1 MNASG
6 ASGAERDRVIEQA
19 IPPSGCASYKKRATA
34 RPVREDQHKL
44 MTSGPPPSPLT
55 RVQMDEPQ
63 WRKDLLKRNYPLVE
77 HHSCCINQNV
87 RYQFANMGIV
97 GEMPERYERLKQAAR
112 VKAKVL
118 EPELQ
123 KAGETEFLPIL
134 SAA

>member
-1 MNASG
+1 MRQLQKASHG
-6 ASGAERDRVIEQA
+6 ATSSRRSTQAYDEWPAAFSAHLGPDGRAAVAQGFAEAEL
-19 IPPSGCASYKKRATA
+19 S
-34 RPVREDQHKL
+34 
-44 MTSGPPPSPLT
+44 
-55 RVQMDEPQ
+55 
-63 WRKDLLKRNYPLVE
+63 LVE